1 MDKNKYTINGLSA
14 SSTKLSELVD
24 ENRKLNEAVDEADR
38 LNKVLQSRIERLER
52 RINELEKSKKFRYRK
67 LYDKLRVIYVSFDKS
82 LLKFIRFFFS
92 LYGLRVLFNFF
103 FRRVCGLIVNR
114 QLVIESSERKLLPV
128 GAVCP
133 DKKDNRKNENS
144 KPADQE
150 RPLVT
155 IVISCAEYDCQLF
168 KETFDSVLQQ
178 EINDYECVIVAD
190 EICFRALVSDF
201 PNDTISD
208 GKKARI
214 FNAGSGSCYSVRA
227 NIGLHQ
233 SKGKFLTIINSGDRM
248 PVTAL
253 TDYVSEINIY
263 PQAILIYG
271 DENFYD
277 GDKYFSPVYKPD
289 YSPDTLLST
298 NYIGEAVLFSVG
310 ALKETGGFS
319 DGYKRRYL
327 YDAIL
332 RIAELSG
339 QIRHIANITLNRFA
353 VKDRQCTIWDHI
365 ADSDILKKVIQ
376 RRELDADIKP
386 VYNGIFS
393 IRYQHGADRQVSV
406 IIPTKDNSEVLEVC
420 LKSIFTKTRYD
431 NYEVLVVDNAST
443 ESETFALFEQYKRSY
458 PDNFRVFRYE
468 KEFNYSLIN
477 NFAVEKSQADF
488 VLFLNNDTEVISP
501 DWIHDMVS
509 FAQRETIGSVGVK
522 LLYPNGSIQHAGMVI
537 GLEYG
542 GNTFVGVDGC
552 LSGYEHQINVTR
564 NYSSVTAA
572 CMMLRRD
579 LFLSVGG
586 FDEQFAVD
594 FNDTDLCLRV
604 REQGYNNVYL
614 PHVELFHYESLTRG
628 YSYLSAEKHQRYK
641 QELALFYDK
650 WKEYFEKDPCYNRN
664 LSKSKGGF
672 VV

>member
-14 SSTKLSELVD
+14 SGTKFSELVD

-38 LNKVLQSRIERLER
+38 LNKVLQSRIERLEE
-52 RINELEKSKKFRYRK
+52 RINELEKSKRFRYQK
-67 LYDKLRVIYVSFDKS
+67 LYDKFKVIYISFDKS

-103 FRRVCGLIVNR
+103 FKRFCRLIVNKSAKKSLR
-114 QLVIESSERKLLPV
+114 ADLIDS
-128 GAVCP
+128 
-133 DKKDNRKNENS
+133 DKKNYHKNVDS
-144 KPADQE
+144 GTVGQE
-150 RPLVT
+150 SCLIT
-155 IVISCAEYDCQLF
+155 IVISCSDNSYQLF
-168 KETFDSVLQQ
+168 KATFASILQQ
-178 EINDYECVIVAD
+178 QADDYECVVVASELCSND
-190 EICFRALVSDF
+190 LARDF
-201 PNDTISD
+201 QEDSLFS
-208 GKKARI
+208 GKKIRI
-214 FNAGSGSCYSVRA
+214 YNAGSESCYSVRA

-233 SKGKFLTIINSGDRM
+233 SRGKFMTIVNCGDKLSG
-248 PVTAL
+248 TAL
-253 TDYVSEINIY
+253 CDYMSDIKLSPKAV
-263 PQAILIYG
+263 LIYG
-271 DENFYD
+271 DENSYI
-277 GDKYFSPVYKPD
+277 GENYFSPVYKPD
-289 YSPDTLLST
+289 FSPDTLLST
-298 NYIGEAVLFSVG
+298 NYIGEAVLFSVE
-310 ALKETGGFS
+310 ALKRIGGFS

-327 YDAIL
+327 YDAVL
-332 RIAELSG
+332 RISELSDE
-339 QIRHIANITLNRFA
+339 IRHIATITLSKLVTND
-353 VKDRQCTIWDHI
+353 KQCTIWDHI

-376 RRELDADIKP
+376 RRELDADLEP
-386 VYNGIFS
+386 VYNSIFS
-393 IRYQHGADRQVSV
+393 IRYQHDANRLVSV

-420 LKSIFTKTRYD
+420 LKSIFTKTRYA
-431 NYEVLVVDNAST
+431 NYEVFVVDNAST
-443 ESETFALFEQYKRSY
+443 ESETFTLFEHYRRTY
-458 PDNFRVFRYE
+458 PDRFRVFSYE

-477 NFAVEKSQADF
+477 NFAVEKSEADF
-488 VLFLNNDTEVISP
+488 VLFLNNDTEVISSN
-501 DWIHDMVS
+501 WIYDMVS

-522 LLYPNGSIQHAGMVI
+522 LLYPNGSIQHAGMVV

-572 CMMLRRD
+572 CMMLRRE

-604 REQGYNNVYL
+604 RERGYNNVYL

-641 QELALFYDK
+641 RELALFYGK

-664 LSKSKGGF
+664 LSRSKGGF